1 MTFQDETARGRG
13 PAAYRYRG
21 YRGYR
26 RTSIKFHVTTFKSE
40 KEVPD
45 S

>member
-13 PAAYRYRG
+13 PDAYRYRG

-26 RTSIKFHVTTFKSE
+26 AYKFHVTTFKSE